1 MVASLIVSVV
11 LLGFKMNGF
20 KRLLQESQR
29 RTELQMALAMLQ
41 PKLEEESLATWLEDV
56 DYDRAQRCID
66 QLALSSGGVYST
78 MENEAVE
85 RCIRMFALFDSN
97 SARATQL
104 PCSATTRRSET
115 KYDEA
120 TRLLFGFVE
129 VEIRTTPLEFIAYTL
144 NLDSRFMQSTYAA
157 DADVVFSKLLET
169 VNPHHRIRLNR
180 YKARGVSDRTFL
192 YSMIAKQLA
201 EEPPTFFV
209 AVVPIPSHANVDRK
223 DEAGAVRAEAYRS
236 FRLTEPA
243 PGVTKLEYCCSLD
256 LKGWVPQIVS
266 NMVAIPQQMKNPQT
280 AQRYFQQVRPLSEC
294 NAEDGRAVGLLL
306 LDLVESKPKDL
317 VHAIGTFVNRTE
329 MLRECGFR
337 HIGSMLVRLLA
348 ADGQGAAQ
356 GASDD
361 DATIAPLD
369 PSTLTEKQATAIG
382 STIFLGV
389 RRVGYLPV
397 TALQKVIK
405 SQAALRAMKSG
416 YAWFVPMLEVLTA
429 RNAIGP
435 RRSILMKRLSSI
447 FVPNVAPIDLI
458 DGAESVDAD
467 IEAEEG
473 GFSSVVRPTR
483 LSMFL
488 VTFPCNS
495 FNL

>member
-1 MVASLIVSVV
+1 
-11 LLGFKMNGF
+11 
-20 KRLLQESQR
+20 
-29 RTELQMALAMLQ
+29 
-41 PKLEEESLATWLEDV
+41 
-56 DYDRAQRCID
+56 
-66 QLALSSGGVYST
+66 
-78 MENEAVE
+78 
-85 RCIRMFALFDSN
+85 MFALFDGN
-97 SARATQL
+97 AAPTTHL

-129 VEIRTTPLEFIAYTL
+129 IEIRTTPLEFIAYTL
-144 NLDSRFMQSTYAA
+144 NLDSRFLQSTYAA

-192 YSMIAKQLA
+192 YSIIAKQLA

-209 AVVPIPSHANVDRK
+209 AVVPIPSHANVDQK

-236 FRLTEPA
+236 FRLTELA
-243 PGVTKLEYCCSLD
+243 LGVTKLEYCCSLD

-266 NMVAIPQQMKNPQT
+266 NTVAIPQQMKNPQT

-294 NAEDGRAVGLLL
+294 NAEDGRAVGQLL
-306 LDLVESKPKDL
+306 LDLVASKPKDL
-317 VHAIGTFVNRTE
+317 AHAIRAFVNRTE

-369 PSTLTEKQATAIG
+369 DPSSLTEKQAIAIG
-382 STIFLGV
+382 STISLGV
-389 RRVGYLPV
+389 HRVDFLPV

-405 SQAALRAMKSG
+405 SQAVLRAMKSG

-429 RNAIGP
+429 HKAVEP
-435 RRSILMKRLSSI
+435 RRSTLMKRLSSI
-447 FVPNVAPIDLI
+447 FVPNVAAI
-458 DGAESVDAD
+458 DGAESADAD
-467 IEAEEG
+467 IEVEEG
-473 GFSSVVRPTR
+473 RFSSVVRPTR
-483 LSMFL
+483 RSTFL
-488 VTFPCNS
+488 VHFPCNS
-495 FNL
+495 FL